1 MDLLDHSQRHGEI
14 LQQVVEE
21 ESNEEIFDDDNNS
34 DKESEPINCGNEMED
49 QNLDDPEPDLVSEE
63 GENGRPTRS
72 RAAPVRYNPPI
83 GRNYHMHGRRY
94 CNALSYGRNVV
105 PKLYSGVNL
114 RDKIAKGYV
123 NYLKAKEVCHNIISE
138 GVEDGNELKYSDDK
152 CRMIANYM

>member
-1 MDLLDHSQRHGEI
+1 M
-14 LQQVVEE
+14 
-21 ESNEEIFDDDNNS
+21 
-34 DKESEPINCGNEMED
+34 
-49 QNLDDPEPDLVSEE
+49 
-63 GENGRPTRS
+63 
-72 RAAPVRYNPPI
+72 
-83 GRNYHMHGRRY
+83 
-94 CNALSYGRNVV
+94 SYGRNVV